1 MPHSPLAVTNYFKII
16 NFLLEQVR
24 GKNRNR
30 EKLFVAKKK
39 KQGGRE
45 KYGNKKRKRVESK
58 LEN

>member
-1 MPHSPLAVTNYFKII
+1 MTHSPLAVTNYFKII

-39 KQGGRE
+39 SKGAGRSMEIRKE
-45 KYGNKKRKRVESK
+45 KGWKVN
-58 LEN
+58 

>member
-39 KQGGRE
+39 QGGRE